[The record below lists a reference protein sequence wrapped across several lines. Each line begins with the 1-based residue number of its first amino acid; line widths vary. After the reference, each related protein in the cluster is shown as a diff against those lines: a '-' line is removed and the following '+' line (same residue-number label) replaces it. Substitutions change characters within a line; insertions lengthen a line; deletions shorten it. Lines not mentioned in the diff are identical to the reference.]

1 MHRRRLAAALAAGLL
16 TGSFALAS
24 ETEIS
29 VEGNHRLGL
38 DSIKAYF
45 HQNGTNGFTDADLDA
60 ALKAMYRSGEF
71 AKVSVRRDSGV
82 IHVKVDENPVISRVI
97 FEGNRKLSD
106 AKLQPVVRSKKD
118 GPLSR
123 ALVHDDVERLLDAYH
138 HSGRFNA
145 EISPKTIAQSNGRQ
159 ELVFEIKEG
168 ERIGIRELTF
178 SGNNAFPARTLKD
191 AVKTGETNVLSF
203 LLDNDLYDSDQVE
216 ADRDRLQ
223 RFYRSHG
230 YADATVKTAVTTYD
244 PDKKSFVLNFAV
256 DEGQPYRLGAVTVDS
271 SLADIDSGALRGQ
284 LLTREGD
291 SFNADLVEKSADAMS
306 RDLAKNGKPFADVRP
321 ELNRSA
327 DRRTVDVI
335 YRVTAAPPLYVE
347 RIEIHG
353 NTTTRDNVIRR
364 EIEIGEGDPYNR
376 AEVETA
382 EARLKKLGY
391 FKTVKFTKKP
401 GSSQDRVI
409 LAVDVEEQDTGNFWI
424 SGGYGDQD
432 GWIGEV
438 TVSDKNLLGRG
449 EVGKVSVS
457 YGQYSKSF
465 DVGFTEPYILGQR
478 VSLGVDLFGKQ
489 VDSSSFQSY
498 SSLIY
503 GGSLTIGTP
512 ISDTLGTS
520 WTYSLRNQ
528 SIALDPT
535 RGVASIPVQEAAAAG
550 PQWVSMIG
558 NGLTYDTLDNE
569 RSPTSGL
576 KIRTSND
583 VAGLGGDV
591 KFLRDTDDLRYY
603 HELPAGI
610 TGIVH
615 AQSGYI
621 TPWGGQSLP
630 LIDGFF
636 GGPQLV
642 RGFAPNGFGPRDIT
656 AGTTMDNIGGSSYW
670 ATTAQLTAPIPGMP
684 AEVPLRGA
692 VFADAGSLWGYRGP
706 SSFPALSGSLTAA
719 DSRKVRSS
727 VGASLIWDSPMGPLH
742 FDYAMPLSKTNY
754 DVTQRFGFG
763 AGGF

>member
-1 MHRRRLAAALAAGLL
+1 MHRRRLAAAAAAGLL
-16 TGSFALAS
+16 AGSFAAAA
-24 ETEIS
+24 EPAIS
-29 VEGNHRLGL
+29 VEGNHRFGA

-45 HQNGTNGFTDADLDA
+45 HHSDSTGLSDADLDA

-71 AKVSVRRDSGV
+71 AKVAINRDNGV
-82 IHVKVDENPVISRVI
+82 VHVKVDENPVISRVI

-106 AKLQPVVRSKKD
+106 AKLQPIVQSKKD

-123 ALVHDDVERLLDAYH
+123 ALIHDDVERLLDVYH

-145 EISPKTIAQSNGRQ
+145 EINPKTIAQSNGRQ
-159 ELVFEIKEG
+159 ELVFEVKEG
-168 ERIGIRELTF
+168 ERIGIREVTF
-178 SGNNAFPARTLKD
+178 SGNNAFPARTLRD
-191 AVKTGETNVLSF
+191 AIKTGETNLLSF
-203 LLDNDLYDSDQVE
+203 LLDNDLYDPDQVE

-223 RFYRSHG
+223 RFYRAHG
-230 YADATVKTAVTTYD
+230 YADATVKSAVTTYD
-244 PDKKSFVLNFAV
+244 PGRKSFVLNFAI
-256 DEGQPYRLGAVTVDS
+256 DEGQRYRVGSVTIDS
-271 SLADIDSGALRGQ
+271 SLGGIDGSALRGQ
-284 LLTREGD
+284 LLSHEGD
-291 SFNADLVEKSADAMS
+291 SFNADLVDKSADAMS
-306 RDLAKNGKPFADVRP
+306 RDLARSGKPFADVRP
-321 ELNRSA
+321 QLNRAA

-364 EIEIGEGDPYNR
+364 EIEIGEGDAYNR
-376 AEVETA
+376 AQVEMA

-391 FKTVKFTKKP
+391 FKTVKFTRKP
-401 GSSQDRVI
+401 GSSRDRVI
-409 LAVDVEEQDTGNFWI
+409 LTVEVEEQNTGNFWI

-438 TVSDKNLLGRG
+438 SVSDKNLLGGG
-449 EVGKVSVS
+449 EVGKVAVS

-465 DVGFTEPYILGQR
+465 DVGFTEPYILGHR

-489 VDSSSFQSY
+489 VDSSSYQSY
-498 SSLIY
+498 SSLVY
-503 GGSLTIGTP
+503 GGSLTVGTP

-528 SIALDPT
+528 SVTLDPT
-535 RGVASIPVQEAAAAG
+535 RGLASIPVQEAAAAG

-569 RSPTSGL
+569 HSPTSGL

-603 HELPAGI
+603 HELPEGI
-610 TGIVH
+610 VGIVH

-642 RGFAPNGFGPRDIT
+642 RGFAPSGFGPRDLT
-656 AGTTMDNIGGSSYW
+656 PGRTNDNLGGNAYW
-670 ATTAQLTAPIPGMP
+670 ATSYELQAPIPFIPQSMGLK
-684 AEVPLRGA
+684 AA
-692 VFADAGSLWGYRGP
+692 VFADAGSLWGTGASKYSP
-706 SSFPALSGSLTAA
+706 SLSSSFVGNSNT
-719 DSRKVRSS
+719 VRSS
-727 VGASLIWDSPMGPLH
+727 VGAGLVWDSILGPLRV
-742 FDYAMPLSKTNY
+742 DYAYPLTKAPY
-754 DVTQRFGFG
+754 DVTQRVHFGY
-763 AGGF
+763 GGF

>member
-71 AKVSVRRDSGV
+71 AKVSIRRDSGV

-535 RGVASIPVQEAAAAG
+535 RGVASIPVQDAAAAG

-642 RGFAPNGFGPRDIT
+642 RGFAPNGFGPRDLT
-656 AGTTMDNIGGSSYW
+656 RGTTHDNLGGNAYW
-670 ATTAQLTAPIPGMP
+670 ATSYELQAPIPFIPQSMGLK
-684 AEVPLRGA
+684 AA
-692 VFADAGSLWGYRGP
+692 VFADAGSLWGTGASKYSP
-706 SSFPALSGSLTAA
+706 SLSSSFVGNSNT
-719 DSRKVRSS
+719 VRSS
-727 VGASLIWDSPMGPLH
+727 VGAGLVWDSILGPLRV
-742 FDYAMPLSKTNY
+742 DYAYPLSKATY
-754 DVTQRFGFG
+754 DVTQRVHFGY
-763 AGGF
+763 GGF